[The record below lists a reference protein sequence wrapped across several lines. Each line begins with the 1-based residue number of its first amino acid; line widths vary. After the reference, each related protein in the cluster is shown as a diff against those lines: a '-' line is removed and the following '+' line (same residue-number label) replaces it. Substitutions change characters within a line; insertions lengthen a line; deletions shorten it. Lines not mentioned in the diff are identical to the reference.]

1 LDVQQEDDV
10 YSNYSYG
17 GFIDTLQR
25 PIRELESDM
34 EAEIDHSD
42 DDTNRHQEE
51 DSDEEEGNDDEEDEL
66 EDGEYG
72 EEQEYDDNGYFS
84 GSVKH
89 QEPMAQVQSGR
100 LKSHKKLP
108 KSQITSKRDWF
119 LDTPLSNPLKPYL
132 EQQNYVEIAAFHPFQ
147 LLLKRG
153 QGQIKPNSQAA
164 SA

>member
-1 LDVQQEDDV
+1 MRCA
-10 YSNYSYG
+10 
-17 GFIDTLQR
+17 R

-72 EEQEYDDNGYFS
+72 EEQEYYDNGYFS

-89 QEPMAQVQSGR
+89 QEPW
-100 LKSHKKLP
+100 HKFNLA
-108 KSQITSKRDWF
+108 D
-119 LDTPLSNPLKPYL
+119 
-132 EQQNYVEIAAFHPFQ
+132 
-147 LLLKRG
+147 
-153 QGQIKPNSQAA
+153 
-164 SA
+164 